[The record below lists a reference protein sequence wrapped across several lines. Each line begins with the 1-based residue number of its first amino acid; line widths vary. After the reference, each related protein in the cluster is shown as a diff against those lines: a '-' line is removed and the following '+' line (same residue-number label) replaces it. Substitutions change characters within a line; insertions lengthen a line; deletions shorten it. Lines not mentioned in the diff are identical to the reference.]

1 MIEKK
6 TGLRNVVPV
15 VASLMARGA
24 VEVSEEM
31 KRGFVP
37 KMQTFIRLSQE
48 YATEER
54 LQEAFADFKRAK
66 KQELLLVCF
75 LDLSHALNP
84 ALTVEVSKKELLERS
99 GCSSTIL
106 DGLLKR
112 GVLESYEKE
121 VGRLQ
126 VPVCRLQPL
135 SSLSPAQE
143 KAYSEI
149 HDTFTS
155 KDVCLLHGVTSSGKT
170 EIYVRLIDEVL
181 KLGRQVLYMLPEIA
195 ITTQITERLAKL
207 FGNKLLVYLEILG

>member
-1 MIEKK
+1 M
-6 TGLRNVVPV
+6 
-15 VASLMARGA
+15 
-24 VEVSEEM
+24 
-31 KRGFVP
+31 
-37 KMQTFIRLSQE
+37 
-48 YATEER
+48 
-54 LQEAFADFKRAK
+54 
-66 KQELLLVCF
+66 
-75 LDLSHALNP
+75 
-84 ALTVEVSKKELLERS
+84 
-99 GCSSTIL
+99 
-106 DGLLKR
+106 
-112 GVLESYEKE
+112 
-121 VGRLQ
+121 Q

-207 FGNKLLVYLEILG
+207 FGNKLLVYHSKFSDNERVEVWNKLLHGNEPMVVLGVRSSLFLPFKDLGLIIVDEEHENTYKQQDPAPRYHARNAAIVLAGMGQRRCWDLLPLRSILISMQRLVSMDW

>member
-1 MIEKK
+1 M
-6 TGLRNVVPV
+6 
-15 VASLMARGA
+15 
-24 VEVSEEM
+24 
-31 KRGFVP
+31 
-37 KMQTFIRLSQE
+37 
-48 YATEER
+48 
-54 LQEAFADFKRAK
+54 
-66 KQELLLVCF
+66 
-75 LDLSHALNP
+75 
-84 ALTVEVSKKELLERS
+84 
-99 GCSSTIL
+99 
-106 DGLLKR
+106 
-112 GVLESYEKE
+112 
-121 VGRLQ
+121 Q

-207 FGNKLLVYLEILG
+207 FGNKLLVYHSKFSDNERVEVWNKLLHGNEPMVVLGVRSSLFLPFNNLGLIIVDEEHENTYKQQDPALVTMPAMLQSCWRECMGQRRCWDLLPLRSILISMQRLVSMDW